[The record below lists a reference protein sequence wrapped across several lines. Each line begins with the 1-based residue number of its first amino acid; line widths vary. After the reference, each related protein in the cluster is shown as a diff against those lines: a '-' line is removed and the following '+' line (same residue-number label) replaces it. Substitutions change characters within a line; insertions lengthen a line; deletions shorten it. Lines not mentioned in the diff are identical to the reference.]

1 LKDLDWPRR
10 FWFERRNDSAVDP
23 VLGPGACHGGHQ
35 LPVGSVVDLIFVV
48 LSLMIVATADS
59 RLALP

>member
-1 LKDLDWPRR
+1 LKNLDRPRR
-10 FWFERRNDSAVDP
+10 FRFECRNDSAVDP

-35 LPVGSVVDLIFVV
+35 LSVGSVADLIFFVF
-48 LSLMIVATADS
+48 SLMIVAAAVS